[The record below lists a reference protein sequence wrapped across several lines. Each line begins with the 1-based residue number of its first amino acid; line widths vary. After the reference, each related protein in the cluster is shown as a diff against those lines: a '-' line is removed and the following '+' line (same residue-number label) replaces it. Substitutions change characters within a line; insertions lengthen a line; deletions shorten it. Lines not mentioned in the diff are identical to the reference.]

1 MRRVSRKTFE
11 DLRIE
16 MRTRVAKAV
25 KQLLTE
31 EYGPDRQL
39 EYMQKSRDAFS
50 QFRVVTRKYLVLKN
64 LLSF

>member
-1 MRRVSRKTFE
+1 MRVSRSTFE
-11 DLRIE
+11 DLRVQ

-31 EYGPDRQL
+31 TYGPDRQL

-50 QFRVVTRKYLVLKN
+50 SLRIISRKYLVEKN
-64 LLSF
+64 LLSWW

>member
-1 MRRVSRKTFE
+1 MQRVSRKTFE

-25 KQLLTE
+25 KELLTE

-50 QFRVVTRKYLVLKN
+50 QFRVIARKYLVLKN